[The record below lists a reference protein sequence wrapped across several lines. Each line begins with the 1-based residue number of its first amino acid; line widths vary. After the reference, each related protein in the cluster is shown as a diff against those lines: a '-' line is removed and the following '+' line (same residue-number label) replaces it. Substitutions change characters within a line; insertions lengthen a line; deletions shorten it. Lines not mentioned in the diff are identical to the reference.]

1 MIWREPEIVV
11 KAKTEKIQ
19 KSEQILSL
27 SSKFLGWKFILT
39 SVTILKGS
47 SPLHIINWLF
57 GNRKLKLLSNIQFGI
72 LMIDWKRL
80 LENELEGLRR
90 ILKERD
96 RSIDIERAIMKVKSY
111 ILNE

>member
-1 MIWREPEIVV
+1 
-11 KAKTEKIQ
+11 
-19 KSEQILSL
+19 
-27 SSKFLGWKFILT
+27 
-39 SVTILKGS
+39 
-47 SPLHIINWLF
+47 
-57 GNRKLKLLSNIQFGI
+57 
-72 LMIDWKRL
+72 MIDWKRL